1 MKPGNA
7 GGGKGPLF
15 KVNVRSSESRE
26 IGVSLTPPAKVQKL
40 QETLHAKAKRAPTYR
55 FYALYDKVYRFDVL
69 CYAYACCFENH
80 GAAGVDGQTFEDIR
94 EYGPLKW
101 VGELAEELRE
111 KTYRP
116 QAVRRVYIP
125 KPDGKQR
132 PLGIPTIKDRVVQM
146 AALVVLE
153 PIFEADLQPEQ
164 YAYRPGRSALE
175 AVQQVQALMK
185 QGHTEV
191 VDADLSGYFDS
202 IPHAELMKTVTRR
215 VSDRHLLGLIK
226 AWLEMPVEE
235 TDGRGIKTRTTRN
248 RDEGKG
254 TPQGAPLSPLLSN
267 LYMRRFI
274 LGWKVLGHERQLDA
288 HIVNYA
294 DDFVICCRG
303 SAAEAMTAMRHMM
316 RRLRLTVNEAKTR
329 LCRGPDEPF
338 DFLGYTFG
346 RIYSTRTGAS
356 YMGTRPSAKKI
367 QGLCLKIS
375 EQTER
380 QWLWLH
386 VDEMVG
392 RLNRLLRGWANYFRL
407 GTVTK
412 AYRRVAAHVGY
423 RLRQWLVRK
432 FPGQGAMWSRYTDSY
447 LYQDLGLLRLK
458 WQPHRP
464 SCAHA

>member
-1 MKPGNA
+1 
-7 GGGKGPLF
+7 
-15 KVNVRSSESRE
+15 
-26 IGVSLTPPAKVQKL
+26 VSLLPPTKVGKL

-55 FYALYDKVYRFDVL
+55 FYALYDKVYRMDVL
-69 CYAYACCFENH
+69 EHAYRCCRVND
-80 GAAGVDGQTFEDIR
+80 GTAGVDGQTFDDIQA
-94 EYGPLKW
+94 YDPLKW
-101 VGELAEELRE
+101 LGELAEELRK

-164 YAYRPGRSALE
+164 YAYRPGKSALE

-191 VDADLSGYFDS
+191 IDADLSGYFDT
-202 IPHAELMKTVTRR
+202 IPHAELMKAVARR
-215 VSDRHLLGLIK
+215 VSDRHLLALVK

-235 TDGRGIKTRTTRN
+235 FDKRGRKQRTTRN

-274 LGWKVLGHERQLDA
+274 LGWKVLGHERRLDA

-303 SAAEAMTAMRHMM
+303 SAEEALPVMRNMM
-316 RRLRLTVNEAKTR
+316 ARLKLTINEAKTR

-338 DFLGYTFG
+338 DFLGYTIG
-346 RIYSTRTGAS
+346 RCYSPKTGES
-356 YMGTRPSAKKI
+356 YLGVQPSAKKI
-367 QGLCLKIS
+367 QGLFLKLS
-375 EQTER
+375 EQTAHR
-380 QWLWLH
+380 WLWLD

-392 RLNRLLRGWANYFRL
+392 RLNQQLRGWANYFCL
-407 GTVTK
+407 GKVAA
-412 AYRRVAAHVGY
+412 AYRKVTAHACH
-423 RLRQWLVRK
+423 RLRQWLARK
-432 FPGQGAMWSRYTDSY
+432 CDVQGSLWSRYADRH
-447 LYQDLGLLRLK
+447 LHEQLGLLRL
-458 WQPHRP
+458 QRSPRRLP
-464 SCAHA
+464 S

>member
-1 MKPGNA
+1 V
-7 GGGKGPLF
+7 
-15 KVNVRSSESRE
+15 KV
-26 IGVSLTPPAKVQKL
+26 GKL

-55 FYALYDKVYRFDVL
+55 FYALYDKVYRLDVL
-69 CYAYACCFENH
+69 WHAYQCCRAND
-80 GAAGVDGQTFEDIR
+80 GAPGVDAQTFADI
-94 EYGPLKW
+94 EACGVLTW
-101 VGELAEELRE
+101 LGVLAEELRK

-146 AALVVLE
+146 AAVVVLE

-164 YAYRPGRSALE
+164 YAYRPGRSALD

-185 QGHTEV
+185 AGHTEV
-191 VDADLSGYFDS
+191 IDADLSGYFDS
-202 IPHAELMKTVTRR
+202 IPHAELMKAVARR

-235 TDGRGIKTRTTRN
+235 SDARGGKTRTTRN

-274 LGWKVLGHERQLDA
+274 LGWKVLGHERQFDA

-303 SAAEAMTAMRHMM
+303 HADEAMATMRDMM
-316 RRLRLTVNEAKTR
+316 SRLKLTVNDAKTR

-338 DFLGYTFG
+338 NFLGYTIG
-346 RIYSTRTGAS
+346 RCYSPKTGES
-356 YMGTRPSAKKI
+356 YLGVQPSAKKV
-367 QGLCLKIS
+367 QGLFLKLS
-375 EQTER
+375 EQTDR
-380 QWLWLH
+380 RWLWLD

-392 RLNRLLRGWANYFRL
+392 RLNQHMRGWANYFCL
-407 GTVTK
+407 GKVAA
-412 AYRRVAAHVGY
+412 AYRKVTAHACH

-432 FPGQGAMWSRYTDSY
+432 GAVQGSLWSRYADRH
-447 LYQDLGLLRLK
+447 LHERLGLLRLK
-458 WQPHRP
+458 RPPRP
-464 SCAHA
+464 SASCANA